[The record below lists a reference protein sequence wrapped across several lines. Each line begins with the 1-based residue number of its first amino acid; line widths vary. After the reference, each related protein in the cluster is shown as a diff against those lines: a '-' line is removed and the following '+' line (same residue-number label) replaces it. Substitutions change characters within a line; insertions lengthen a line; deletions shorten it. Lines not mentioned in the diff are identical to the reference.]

1 MIFKSS
7 GSRNLF
13 QMFYIIVAL
22 KNFENKVYIA
32 FKIFQI
38 FKMKT
43 PPLESL
49 FNKMITDLLLL
60 IEKRLHRRC
69 FPVNFAKNFNKS
81 LFSKNLM
88 TASEFFHLIFTV
100 FYHSMK

>member
-1 MIFKSS
+1 MIFKNS

-22 KNFENKVYIA
+22 KNFENKVYIT

-43 PPLESL
+43 PPLESP
-49 FNKMITDLLLL
+49 FNKMVTDLLLL
-60 IEKRLHRRC
+60 IKKRLHRRC
-69 FPVNFAKNFNKS
+69 FSVNFAKNFNKS

-88 TASEFFHLIFTV
+88 TASEFFHLIFSV
-100 FYHSMK
+100 FYHPMK

>member
-7 GSRNLF
+7 GSENLF
-13 QMFYIIVAL
+13 QMFYVIVVL
-22 KNFENKVYIA
+22 KNFENKVYNA

-43 PPLESL
+43 PPLEFL
-49 FNKMITDLLLL
+49 FNKMVIDLLLL
-60 IEKRLHRRC
+60 IKKRLHRRC
-69 FPVNFAKNFNKS
+69 FPVNFAKNFNTS

-100 FYHSMK
+100 LYHPMK